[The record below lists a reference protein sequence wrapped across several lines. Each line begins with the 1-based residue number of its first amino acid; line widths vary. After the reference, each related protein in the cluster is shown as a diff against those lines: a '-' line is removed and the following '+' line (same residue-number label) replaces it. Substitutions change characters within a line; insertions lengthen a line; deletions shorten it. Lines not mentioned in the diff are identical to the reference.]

1 MPLFRNVP
9 QIEHQIGEFFD
20 AIAQGVLVFR
30 DGIDAYLAGRTRDF
44 EAQLAAIDALES
56 EADHLSREV
65 ETQLYRRSLI
75 PEHRGDVLG
84 LLEHTDD
91 IIDHAKSCLRR
102 FDVERP
108 EVPGPLDGEF
118 NRLAKV
124 VYDAADALLLAA
136 RLSFRD
142 PAAVSD
148 HLVKVYH
155 FEGEA
160 DRIALDLRR
169 AIFASP
175 LELARKLQL
184 RYFVESVDVVADTA
198 EHVAGRLAIYA
209 IKRQL

>member
-1 MPLFRNVP
+1 MPLFRSAPNL
-9 QIEHQIGEFFD
+9 ERQIGEFFD

-30 DGIDAYLAGRTRDF
+30 DGIDDYLDGRDRDF
-44 EAQLAAIDALES
+44 GAKLTAIDSLES
-56 EADHLSREV
+56 VADHLSRDIEAN
-65 ETQLYRRSLI
+65 LYRRSLI

-91 IIDHAKSCLRR
+91 LIDHAKTCLRR

-108 EVPGPLDGEF
+108 TVPAPLGGEF
-118 NRLAKV
+118 RRLTSA
-124 VYDAADALLLAA
+124 VYQASDALLLAA

-142 PAAVSD
+142 PAGVSD

-155 FEGEA
+155 FESEA
-160 DRIALDLRR
+160 DRIGLELRR
-169 AIFASP
+169 SIFASG
-175 LELARKLQL
+175 LELAHKLQL

>member
-1 MPLFRNVP
+1 MPMFRSAP
-9 QIEHQIGEFFD
+9 QLERQIGEFFD
-20 AIAQGVLVFR
+20 AIAQGAIVFR
-30 DGIDAYLAGRTRDF
+30 DGIDDYLDGRERDF
-44 EAQLAAIDALES
+44 AAKLTAIDTLES
-56 EADHLSREV
+56 TADHLSREV
-65 ETQLYRRSLI
+65 EAQLYRRSLI

-91 IIDHAKSCLRR
+91 VIDHAKTCLRR

-108 EVPGPLDGEF
+108 VVPAPLAGEF
-118 NRLAKV
+118 RRLTGS
-124 VYDAADALLLAA
+124 VYQAADALLLAA

-148 HLVKVYH
+148 HLIKVYH

-160 DRIALDLRR
+160 DRIGLELRR
-169 AIFASP
+169 AIFASA
-175 LELARKLQL
+175 LDLAHKLQL
-184 RYFVESVDVVADTA
+184 RYFVESVDIVADTA

>member
-1 MPLFRNVP
+1 MPMFRSAP
-9 QIEHQIGEFFD
+9 QLERQINDFFD
-20 AIAQGVLVFR
+20 AIAQGALVFR
-30 DGIDAYLAGRTRDF
+30 DGIDDYLEGRDRDF
-44 EAQLAAIDALES
+44 AAKLTAIDALENT
-56 EADHLSREV
+56 ADLLSREV
-65 ETQLYRRSLI
+65 ESQLYRRSLI

-91 IIDHAKSCLRR
+91 IIDHAKTCLRR

-108 EVPGPLDGEF
+108 EVPPLLAGEF
-118 NRLAKV
+118 RRLASA
-124 VYDAADALLLAA
+124 VYQSADALLLAA

-142 PAAVSD
+142 PAGVSD

-160 DRIALDLRR
+160 DRIGLELRR
-169 AIFASP
+169 AIFASA
-175 LELARKLQL
+175 LELAHKLQL

-198 EHVAGRLAIYA
+198 EHVAGRLSIYA

>member
-9 QIEHQIGEFFD
+9 QLERQIGDFFD
-20 AIAQGVLVFR
+20 AIAQGMLVFR
-30 DGIDAYLAGRTRDF
+30 DGIDDYLDSRARDF
-44 EAQLAAIDALES
+44 EAKLTAIDTLES
-56 EADHLSREV
+56 QADHLSREV
-65 ETQLYRRSLI
+65 EAQLYRRSLI

-91 IIDHAKSCLRR
+91 IIDHAKNCLRR

-108 EVPGPLDGEF
+108 TVPAPLSGEF
-118 NRLAKV
+118 RRLASA
-124 VYDAADALLLAA
+124 VYQASDALLLAA

-142 PAAVSD
+142 PAGVSD

-169 AIFASP
+169 AIFASS
-175 LELARKLQL
+175 LELAHKLQL

>member
-1 MPLFRNVP
+1 MPLFRSAP
-9 QIEHQIGEFFD
+9 QLERQINEFFD
-20 AIAQGVLVFR
+20 AIAQGALVFR
-30 DGIDAYLAGRTRDF
+30 DGIDDYLEGRERDF
-44 EAQLAAIDALES
+44 DAKLTAIDTLES
-56 EADHLSREV
+56 EADHLSRDIEAN
-65 ETQLYRRSLI
+65 LYRRSLI

-91 IIDHAKSCLRR
+91 IIDHAKTCLRR
-102 FDVERP
+102 LDVERP
-108 EVPGPLDGEF
+108 TVPSPLAGEF
-118 NRLAKV
+118 RRLAAA
-124 VYDAADALLLAA
+124 VYQASDALLLAA

-142 PAAVSD
+142 PAGVSD

-160 DRIALDLRR
+160 DRIGLELRR
-169 AIFASP
+169 SIFASG
-175 LELARKLQL
+175 LELAHKLQL